1 MPRSSEQRGRRG
13 LCRAPILCLTCGVLW
28 GLLCCLTGLPAA
40 RGAAAVGEHHAGPD
54 AALAEMTAAARLL
67 AVLAPARSRP
77 DDSEAQRAFIA
88 AFPTDQAAF
97 AAGMRL
103 TGDAPLDWLLGLA
116 QADNRALRQAAR
128 QRLRAVDPVRH
139 IRAADSIYAAV
150 NAWPCRDF
158 LELARSP
165 DPVVSAGA
173 LLLARNM
180 AWPEKGR
187 AALDSLRPGDGPDI
201 RLLKL
206 AAVVAWNGE
215 AAVPDAAWEFVRAFP
230 DDPRDLARL
239 LTLENSL
246 CRSEDSLTLSLLR
259 DLARDGTPDL
269 KMAADAKWRGA
280 RTLRRASL
288 PPSAP
293 VSGRK
298 LARALLPFFADPDP
312 GVSATAMLYAARLE
326 APGPLRA
333 WLLKHADPEDTPLHK
348 ALAAYCLARWS
359 PLDQERTA
367 FSSGSQDE
375 YMLVLGKQDR
385 EQERFLAQISIY
397 LLPNTPKATAEDFA
411 RKMTELQGDASEPRK
426 EGLFWTFT
434 GVPRN
439 QTVKGQAVTMVNTTP
454 ERILIIISQ
463 DPERIDADKVVAG
476 LSGVTPEAKAL
487 LGR

>member
-40 RGAAAVGEHHAGPD
+40 RGAAAVGERHAGPD

-333 WLLKHADPEDTPLHK
+333 WLLKHADPEDTPLRK

-359 PLDQERTA
+359 PLDQERQQA
-367 FSSGSQDE
+367 FLRQMFINWE
-375 YMLVLGKQDR
+375 TFWQVIL
-385 EQERFLAQISIY
+385 F
-397 LLPNTPKATAEDFA
+397 EDFTALAA
-411 RKMTELQGDASEPRK
+411 RSPSLDWVCRLSLGRESEVRREARDNLLAVHLALAKERK
-426 EGLFWTFT
+426 EGRLDAHK
-434 GVPRN
+434 N
-439 QTVKGQAVTMVNTTP
+439 QVD
-454 ERILIIISQ
+454 RLIFAAIAQ
-463 DPERIDADKVVAG
+463 WAE
-476 LSGVTPEAKAL
+476 
-487 LGR
+487 